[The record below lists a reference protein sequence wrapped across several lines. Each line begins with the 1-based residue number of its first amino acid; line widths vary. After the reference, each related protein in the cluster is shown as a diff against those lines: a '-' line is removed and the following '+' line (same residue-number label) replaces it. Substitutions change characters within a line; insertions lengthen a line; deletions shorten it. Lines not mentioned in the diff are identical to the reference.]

1 MTAVIFVASL
11 SCYDETLL
19 EDDNVIVM
27 HETLSLFEEI
37 CNSRWF
43 ESTSFIL
50 FLNKRDLFEEK
61 IMKKPITD
69 CFPEYGGS
77 TTDFDECYNFIKKQF
92 ESKNRNVTEK
102 HIYTHCTCATD
113 KDNVERVFNDV
124 QHIVIQSSLHKGG
137 LI

>member
-1 MTAVIFVASL
+1 MIFVASL
-11 SCYDETLL
+11 SCYDESLL

-43 ESTSFIL
+43 LTTSFIL

-61 IMKKPITD
+61 IAKKPLTD

-77 TTDFDECYNFIKKQF
+77 TTDFDACYGFIKKQF
-92 ESKNRNVTEK
+92 EAKNRNLTEK